1 MCNLA
6 VLLCSWNANQLSWQ
20 TAKGC
25 EMQDASDVVFGSAQH
40 QFGRKRL
47 CVRKR
52 GVVITEHCKIPK
64 AKVKDTF
71 GSRVPSLTQGFMLG

>member
-25 EMQDASDVVFGSAQH
+25 EMQDVADVVFGSARH

-47 CVRKR
+47 CARKR
-52 GVVITEHCKIPK
+52 GVIVIEHCKIPK

-71 GSRVPSLTQGFMLG
+71 DSGVPSLIQGPMLG